1 MDSPAQFRPQD
12 ETVRILTALIES
24 SDDAILAKDL
34 RGTILSWNRGAERMY
49 GYAAHEIVG
58 RPVQVLMQP
67 GSDGEIAGLLDTISR
82 GERLERHEAVRIT
95 KDGRRIDVSL
105 TVSPIRDASGGV
117 IGGLAIA
124 RDLTARNRDIER
136 VKESEARLQ
145 SVVDAAVDAIIVI
158 DARGR
163 IESFNPGAERL
174 FGYSADE
181 VIDKNVNMLMPSP
194 YREEH
199 DGYLTNYMDSGVA
212 KIIGIGRDVTA
223 LRKDGRTLPVRLS
236 VGELTIRGERK
247 FTGILHDLST
257 RVQMEEQ
264 LREQAALVRLGEM
277 AAVIAHEVRNP
288 LAAVRGAIQVIGK
301 RLPAES
307 REAAVTTDIVAR
319 IDTLNQL
326 VNDLLLFARPPTPR
340 PMAIDVSVVLAA
352 TVSLLGQDASYR
364 DVRVEIAGTAPPI
377 LGDAELLKIV
387 FINVF
392 INAAQAMRGQG
403 TIRVSVTSA
412 SGMSQIGVADEGPG
426 VSPDVRDK
434 LFTPFVTTKS
444 RGTGLGLSTVKRLV
458 EAHRGTIEVAC
469 PPDGGTTITI
479 QLPLAASV

>member
-1 MDSPAQFRPQD
+1 MELPAQLLPPD

-34 RGTILSWNRGAERMY
+34 QGTILSWNRGAERIY
-49 GYAAHEIVG
+49 GYPAAEIVG
-58 RPVQVLMQP
+58 RPVQVLMRP
-67 GSDGEIAGLLDTISR
+67 DAAGELADLLDRVGR
-82 GERLERHEAVRIT
+82 GERVEGHEAVRVT
-95 KDGRRIDVSL
+95 KDGRFIDVSL
-105 TVSPIRDASGGV
+105 TLTPIRDAGGTV
-117 IGGLAIA
+117 IGALAVA
-124 RDLTARNRDIER
+124 RDVTGRNRDIEKLR
-136 VKESEARLQ
+136 ESEARLR
-145 SVVDAAVDAIIVI
+145 SIVDSAVDAIIVI
-158 DARGR
+158 DARGQ
-163 IESFNPGAERL
+163 IESFSPGAERL
-174 FGYSADE
+174 FGYGATE
-181 VIDKNVNMLMPSP
+181 VIGQNVNILMPSP

-199 DGYLTNYMDSGVA
+199 DGYMTNYIDTGIA
-212 KIIGIGRDVTA
+212 RIIGIGRDVTA

-307 REAAVTTDIVAR
+307 REAAVTTDIIAR
-319 IDTLNQL
+319 IDTLNHL
-326 VNDLLLFARPPTPR
+326 VNDLLLFARPPKPS
-340 PMAIDVSVVLAA
+340 PVALDVSVILAVTA
-352 TVSLLGQDASYR
+352 SLLREDASYR
-364 DVRVEIAGTAPPI
+364 DVRVEIAGSAPPI
-377 LGDAELLKIV
+377 FADAELLKIV

-403 TIRVSVTSA
+403 AIRVSVTDA
-412 SGMSQIGVADEGPG
+412 GGMSQIAVADEGPG
-426 VSPDVRDK
+426 ISPDVRDK

-444 RGTGLGLSTVKRLV
+444 RGTGLGLATVKRLV
-458 EAHRGTIEVAC
+458 EAHHGSIVVDSPAG
-469 PPDGGTTITI
+469 GGTTITI
-479 QLPLAASV
+479 CLPLAPAV